1 MLRRL
6 TEKEVHTFKNMT
18 DRISMLNFLKSLGC
32 MDELFKQAGCRHLY
46 LDRIQWAIRFSE
58 HLEYESGKNR
68 FAKNLWISDSLDELP
83 TLKIERLSQIEA
95 ATFADSVIDEE
106 DEYYWPR
113 KLDLNQRSIANNDMA
128 DLCDELA
135 NQWFDGVFEDRNAF
149 VQYTLENFIY
159 YSETISET
167 KKAAIVSNSKK
178 IIKSTEKTEIKQTK
192 KRNGEKI
199 MNIFGEGFGTIEG
212 MAISMMT
219 GEMAIPG
226 EDGKFFTF
234 NSKSK
239 EITDVT
245 DMVIEMELPAY
256 AMPVA
261 PETIVA
267 GDIVRHNGQFLFVS
281 SVTKAGKITGTK
293 PDTAEEATIV
303 PIKNALFN
311 QSFVAKVTT
320 INMFSGT
327 PGAEGEAGK
336 GPFGEMNP
344 MLLMLMLKDKNGDS
358 SNSMDKLLPLMMMQ
372 QGGLAAGAADG
383 QINPMMMMLLMEK
396 MGK

>member
-1 MLRRL
+1 MLRKL
-6 TEKEVHTFKNMT
+6 TEKEIQTFKNIGSRKEAL
-18 DRISMLNFLKSLGC
+18 DYIKSLEGLEK
-32 MDELFKQAGCRHLY
+32 MWEEKPLNPYLRQVQSFILSSGNFKYSYSREGFARSLWVA
-46 LDRIQWAIRFSE
+46 DFSE
-58 HLEYESGKNR
+58 
-68 FAKNLWISDSLDELP
+68 ELP
-83 TLKIERLSQIEA
+83 KLQQCGLSTTEALKFVNSIIFQ
-95 ATFADSVIDEE
+95 E
-106 DEYYWPR
+106 DEYYWPENLIAND
-113 KLDLNQRSIANNDMA
+113 KSIANVGMATFSDMVAAEWENGDFGDKND
-128 DLCDELA
+128 
-135 NQWFDGVFEDRNAF
+135 F
-149 VQYTLENFIY
+149 VSYVIENFIY
-159 YSETISET
+159 YIETIPRMEHLKKTIKKET
-167 KKAAIVSNSKK
+167 
-178 IIKSTEKTEIKQTK
+178 TPTTTQTK

-320 INMFSGT
+320 MNMFAGT
-327 PGAEGEAGK
+327 PGAEGEAAK

-344 MLLMLMLKDKNGDS
+344 MLMMLMLKDKNGGGS
-358 SNSMDKLLPLMMMQ
+358 SSMDKLLPLMMMQ

-383 QINPMMMMLLMEK
+383 QMNPMMMMLLMEK

>member
-6 TEKEVHTFKNMT
+6 TK
-18 DRISMLNFLKSLGC
+18 
-32 MDELFKQAGCRHLY
+32 DE
-46 LDRIQWAIRFSE
+46 I
-58 HLEYESGKNR
+58 NR
-68 FAKNLWISDSLDELP
+68 FASIDNRNRASEYIGSLEKMGNFFSQVKSNSYMARIESFLRFSSNFHYQGYRRAFAENLWISDSLNELP
-83 TLKIERLSQIEA
+83 TIQEVGLTRREA
-95 ATFADSVIDEE
+95 IRFVESIVGEE
-106 DEYYWPR
+106 GEYYWPE
-113 KLDLNQRSIANNDMA
+113 DLEKNKDSIANIDIA
-128 DLCDELA
+128 TRCDEI
-135 NQWFDGVFEDRNAF
+135 DGEWRSSELDNVADEEDF
-149 VQYTLENFIY
+149 VEYILEYFTY
-159 YSETISET
+159 YIEAPSVAVGAVDP
-167 KKAAIVSNSKK
+167 KKQ
-178 IIKSTEKTEIKQTK
+178 IKAKAEKTTKTK

-212 MAISMMT
+212 IAISMMT

-226 EDGKFFTF
+226 GDGKFFTF

-267 GDIVRHNGQFLFVS
+267 GDIVRHNGQFLFIS

-320 INMFSGT
+320 MNMFAGT
-327 PGAEGEAGK
+327 PGAEGEAAK

-344 MLLMLMLKDKNGDS
+344 MLLMLMLKDKDGSS

-372 QGGLAAGAADG
+372 QGGLATGAADG
-383 QINPMMMMLLMEK
+383 QMNPMMMMLLMEK

>member
-1 MLRRL
+1 MIRRL
-6 TEKEVHTFKNMT
+6 TEDEINRFASIDNRNRASEYIGSLEKMGNFFSQVNSNSYMA
-18 DRISMLNFLKSLGC
+18 RIESFL
-32 MDELFKQAGCRHLY
+32 
-46 LDRIQWAIRFSE
+46 RFSSNF
-58 HLEYESGKNR
+58 HYQGYR
-68 FAKNLWISDSLDELP
+68 RAFAKNLWISDSLNELP
-83 TLKIERLSQIEA
+83 TIQEVGLKRREA
-95 ATFADSVIDEE
+95 IRFVESIVGEE
-106 DEYYWPR
+106 GEYYWPE
-113 KLDLNQRSIANNDMA
+113 DLEKNKDSIANIDIA
-128 DLCDELA
+128 TRCDEI
-135 NQWFDGVFEDRNAF
+135 DGEWHSSELDNVADEDDF
-149 VQYTLENFIY
+149 VEYLLEYFTY
-159 YSETISET
+159 YIETPSVLVDAVDP
-167 KKAAIVSNSKK
+167 KKQ
-178 IIKSTEKTEIKQTK
+178 IKAKAEKTEIKQTK

-239 EITDVT
+239 EITDVS

-320 INMFSGT
+320 MNMFAST
-327 PGAEGEAGK
+327 PGVEGEAAK

-344 MLLMLMLKDKNGDS
+344 MLLMLMLKDKDGSS

-372 QGGLAAGAADG
+372 QGGLATGAADG
-383 QINPMMMMLLMEK
+383 QMNPMMMMLLMEK